1 MKRKFFALIL
11 IITSI
16 LMCFSAFK
24 KESGVF
30 AEEFATILENNDY
43 RLQTDYLDFCSI
55 PTSAFTYNN
64 NGGELSGN
72 ELSKAFDRNYS
83 SSFKSK
89 QLNNVNYIDSTT
101 GETKNNYIN
110 TIDVT
115 FESPVTL
122 NRIIYASENGT
133 TRGFPIQLNLYYYN
147 NNQFELIRSYNA
159 TETTKFVIFDFGKE
173 IEITKFRF
181 EYVKVSTKHSY
192 HATAKEII
200 FLQPESNLLEQYKNL
215 FTDYTET
222 TLNLTYNTFEKV
234 CEFEEILKNNINFPS
249 FKEKLTRAKEV
260 ALNKVVFDPKRE
272 FTTNQ
277 SANNVIYQYGD
288 IASYCQ
294 NDLQMSSFGTN
305 RQVTGILSTE
315 GSEITIYVDGNENDP
330 LPKIRFSQ
338 HMGSWRKWMSGELEL
353 KLGKN
358 TFTTPNFKFSD
369 YTIDVVLGGPI
380 YLCNPYTSETQSEN
394 VKVYIEG
401 GTLYPVLRKNTDE
414 NLYKIELSNYVNQ
427 LQTNAD
433 TMVDVTEIVT
443 DHIIATVNATRANEL
458 YKTYS
463 PNKATINWDIYM
475 DKLLEYGGVTQDK
488 NNSLFD
494 ERNLHANFNVRLVQ
508 PWAGAAAFAY
518 TEHVGIYT
526 SWQDAVIIGSGF
538 GWGMSHEIGHMLD
551 NKNRIV
557 SECSNN
563 MYSKYN
569 ETAIEQANTRGEFN
583 KTLTW
588 LSNDLTFNSSSYFNT
603 NRYNYLIWW
612 YIETWQNGYFANLE
626 NCYRGIYPKL
636 QQFLEIDSNLT
647 NKINSLTK
655 TEKQVFY
662 SSIVTGVDLS
672 YYFERWGYSL
682 SNELET
688 DPIFTYSS
696 ASQSFK
702 DLINFAV
709 NNSFV
714 DNSKQ
719 YKLWYQNYLAYHNK
733 NTTPV
738 YNSSTIV
745 SIKNVSKTNSGY
757 NIFINHTPTEN
768 HLGYEILE
776 GNDTTGYKV
785 IGFTYS
791 TSFIDT
797 SVYENGY
804 VPSYKVVAVD
814 NTFNCSSESLS
825 KSIENNSNFVCK
837 INDTGYLSLLEAIN
851 NAQDGDVIKLLSSFN
866 SVNVQISKNLTIQL
880 DASVTSDITI
890 SKIESGNLITIL
902 TGKTLNI
909 LGNENYKIILNGNNF
924 SNSGSLLSVAG
935 VVNAKYVVFENN
947 ISTSSGGAIFMQNNS
962 KNSIFENCVIKNNQA
977 TNGSAYYCDFAN
989 SNAIFTNVQINNN
1002 ISSSD
1007 GIIANKGT
1015 LTLNNCE
1022 INNNNVQNGTIK
1034 NYAGGVLY
1042 VNNCVI
1048 FENIA
1053 KNGAGIHIDG
1063 YTVIKNCEIKNNS
1076 ASETAGGLYYATAV
1090 GARKLTIENSSFS
1103 NNLSKTGKDF
1113 VINNGNA
1120 ILTGVTFSENSE
1132 LCLFG
1137 GEILLSNNSNLKS
1150 IINIKN
1156 GATLKLSEG
1165 KFENFENCKFSLI
1178 DYEPNMLVLTG
1189 LNYNL
1194 TQQDCSSINLLN
1206 ESINLSLENNSIYAI
1221 SQSVTLHVNLG
1232 SSNITNS
1239 YNYGENVLLNFG
1251 NLETKYVY
1259 KFVDSED
1266 NEYKFNET
1274 IVIKKN
1280 LTLTASFKDKIKI
1293 NFNFKNKIETKY
1305 YLPYSLI
1312 EMPKEEDG
1320 DSKILGWKNN
1330 TAFYNVEESAIAT
1343 LNTTYTAVYEQLLK
1357 LVLMDDKE
1365 VIFENYFEFGTILN
1379 LNELVKIK
1387 NLSHWTM
1394 NNEKVNSNF
1403 EITTNSILTAQ
1414 HKNNFIFI
1422 ALIVIG
1428 GMIMVALFLLWIK
1441 KRKSLKKNKNY

>member
-1 MKRKFFALIL
+1 MKRKITATVLIL
-11 IITSI
+11 ISFFI
-16 LMCFSAFK
+16 CFGTFQK
-24 KESGVF
+24 KDIVF
-30 AEEFATILENNDY
+30 ADENSIVIENNDY
-43 RLQTDYLDFCSI
+43 RLENDYLDFYSV
-55 PTSAFTYNN
+55 PTSAFTYKN
-64 NGGELSGN
+64 NGGELSGY

-83 SSFKSK
+83 TSFKSN
-89 QLNNVNYIDSTT
+89 QLNNVSYLDSETN
-101 GETKNNYIN
+101 ETKSNYIN
-110 TIDVT
+110 IIDVT
-115 FESPVTL
+115 FTKSVTL
-122 NRIIYASENGT
+122 NRIIYASENGI
-133 TRGFPIQLNLYYYN
+133 TRGFPIQLNLYYKNGNGY
-147 NNQFELIRSYNA
+147 ELIKNYN
-159 TETTKFVIFDFGKE
+159 TSETTKFVVFNFGKD
-173 IEITKFRF
+173 IEITEFRF
-181 EYVKVSTKHSY
+181 EFVKVSTHHSY

-200 FLQPESNLLEQYKNL
+200 FLQPENDLFEKYENM
-215 FTDYTET
+215 FTDYTQT
-222 TLNLTYNTFEKV
+222 SLNSTLNSFEKV
-234 CEFEEILKNNINFPS
+234 CDFEKELENNIS
-249 FKEKLTRAKEV
+249 FSSFTEKLERAKQV
-260 ALNKVVFDPKRE
+260 SLGKIVFNPKRE
-272 FTTNQ
+272 FSTNKTAQ
-277 SANNVIYQYGD
+277 NVINQYGN

-315 GSEITIYVDGNENDP
+315 GSVVTIYVDGNADDP

-358 TFTTPNFKFSD
+358 TFTTPNFKYSD

-401 GTLYPVLRKNTDE
+401 GTIYPVLRKNSDE
-414 NLYKIELSNYVNQ
+414 NLYKVELSNYAEQVI
-427 LQTNAD
+427 TNSS

-443 DHIIATVNATRANEL
+443 DHVIVTINATRANEL

-463 PNKATINWDIYM
+463 PSKTTTNWDIYM
-475 DKLLEYGGVTQDK
+475 DKLLEYGGVTQDE
-488 NNSLFD
+488 NDLLFD

-518 TEHVGIYT
+518 TEHVGVYT
-526 SWQDAVIIGSGF
+526 SWQDALIIGSGF

-563 MYSKYN
+563 MYSKFN

-636 QQFLEIDSNLT
+636 QQFLEIDSSLS
-647 NKINSLTK
+647 NKINNLTK

-688 DPIFTYSS
+688 DPIFTISS
-696 ASQSFK
+696 ASQNFK

-709 NNSFV
+709 NNNFV

-733 NTTPV
+733 NTTPE
-738 YNSSTIV
+738 YNSSTTV

-776 GNDTTGYKV
+776 GNDTKGYKV

-791 TSFIDT
+791 TSFMDT
-797 SVYENGY
+797 STYESGY

-825 KSIENNSNFVCK
+825 KSVENNSSFVCK

-866 SVNVQISKNLTIQL
+866 SVNLEISKNLTLQL
-880 DASVTSDITI
+880 DESVNFDITI
-890 SKIESGNLITIL
+890 SKIESGNLIAIL
-902 TGKTLNI
+902 SGKTLNI
-909 LGNENYKIILNGNNF
+909 LGNENYNIILNGNNF

-935 VVNAKYVVFENN
+935 VVNAKYIVFENN
-947 ISTSSGGAIFMQNNS
+947 ISTSSGGAIIMQNNS
-962 KNSIFENCVIKNNQA
+962 KNSVFENCVIKNNQS
-977 TNGSAYYCDFAN
+977 TNGSAYYCDYAN

-1015 LTLNNCE
+1015 LTLNYCK

-1053 KNGAGIHIDG
+1053 KNGAGMHIDG
-1063 YTVIKNCEIKNNS
+1063 YTVIKNSEIKNNI
-1076 ASETAGGLYYATAV
+1076 ANDVAGAIYYTTTMN
-1090 GARKLTIENSSFS
+1090 ARKVIIENTTFNS
-1103 NNLSKTGKDF
+1103 NTAKTGKDI
-1113 VINNGNA
+1113 VIIGGN
-1120 ILTGVTFSENSE
+1120 LTLTNVIFMENSE
-1132 LCLFG
+1132 LNLLG
-1137 GEILLSNNSNLKS
+1137 GEISLSNNSNLKS
-1150 IINIKN
+1150 VINIENGTKLTLLDGIFENIEECEFNLINPSSNMLILTGKN
-1156 GATLKLSEG
+1156 FNLSEEDLT
-1165 KFENFENCKFSLI
+1165 KFVLQNENI
-1178 DYEPNMLVLTG
+1178 RVT
-1189 LNYNL
+1189 
-1194 TQQDCSSINLLN
+1194 
-1206 ESINLSLENNSIYAI
+1206 LENNSVFACAENIVLTI
-1221 SQSVTLHVNLG
+1221 NLD
-1232 SSNITNS
+1232 NEKITKN
-1239 YNYGENVLLNFG
+1239 YNFGEKITLNFG
-1251 NLETKYVY
+1251 NLETKYAY
-1259 KFVDSED
+1259 KFVDEQ
-1266 NEYKFNET
+1266 NNTYNFNESIT
-1274 IVIKKN
+1274 MTKN
-1280 LTLTASFKDKIKI
+1280 LNLIASFKDKIEVK
-1293 NFNFKNKIETKY
+1293 FNYKNKTETKY
-1305 YLPYSLI
+1305 YFPYSEI
-1312 EMPKEEDG
+1312 NMPKEEKDNI
-1320 DSKILGWKNN
+1320 KIIGWKNN
-1330 TAFYNVEESAIAT
+1330 LAFYNINDKVIAVS
-1343 LNTTYTAVYEQLLK
+1343 NTTYTAVYEQLLK
-1357 LVLMDDKE
+1357 LVLISEDK
-1365 VIFENYFEFGTILN
+1365 VVFEDYYEYGT
-1379 LNELVKIK
+1379 LVDVNKLVEIK
-1387 NLSHWTM
+1387 NLSYWTM
-1394 NNEKVNSNF
+1394 NDEKVDSSF
-1403 EITTNSILTAQ
+1403 QITNNIILTAQ
-1414 HKNNFIFI
+1414 LKKISTI
-1422 ALIVIG
+1422 TISLIITC
-1428 GMIMVALFLLWIK
+1428 GMILVAVILFLTK
-1441 KRKSLKKNKNY
+1441 KRNY